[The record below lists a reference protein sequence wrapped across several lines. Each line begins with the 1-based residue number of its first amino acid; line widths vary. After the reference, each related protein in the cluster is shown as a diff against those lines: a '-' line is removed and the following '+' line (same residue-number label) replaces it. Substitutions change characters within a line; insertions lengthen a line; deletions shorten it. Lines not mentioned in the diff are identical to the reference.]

1 MSQLHLIQKK
11 IGTDDFLREIR
22 RLTTKGDTLLF
33 LNDSLFSLHTLA
45 CDISKLEHSVKG
57 LDLVAIDEQFNSRG
71 LAKLTT
77 NLKLDVI
84 DYPAFVELSCR
95 SSKIVSW

>member
-1 MSQLHLIQKK
+1 MSQLHLIQNR

-45 CDISKLEHSVKG
+45 CDISELEHCVKD
-57 LDLVAIDEQFNSRG
+57 LDLVVIDEQFNSRR
-71 LAKLTT
+71 LSKLIT
-77 NLKLDVI
+77 NLKLELI
-84 DYPAFVELSCR
+84 EYPAFVELSCR